1 MAIELIATVIAA
13 LIAAIA
19 SVTVA
24 VIQQRAARAAT
35 SYRRQREEREAIKA
49 DLDLCMARIMLLN
62 HYYECVASGFYSV
75 EQRDVYHQL
84 FEAYKAAGGDGVIDN
99 IAKKIVEL
107 PTCKE
112 D

>member
-13 LIAAIA
+13 FIAAIA

-24 VIQQRAARAAT
+24 VIQQRAAAAAN
-35 SYRRQREEREAIKA
+35 SYRKRREESEAIKD

-62 HYYECVASGFYSV
+62 AYYKCVAQGYYSV
-75 EQRDVYHQL
+75 EERDVYHQL
-84 FEAYKAAGGDGVIDN
+84 FLVYKARGGDGVIDD
-99 IAKKIVEL
+99 IAPKMVKL
-107 PTCKE
+107 PTFKE

>member
-1 MAIELIATVIAA
+1 MAIELTAVIAA

-49 DLDLCMARIMLLN
+49 DLVLCMARIMLLE
-62 HYYECVASGFYSV
+62 HYHRCVSKGFYSV
-75 EQRDVYHQL
+75 EERDVYHPL
-84 FEAYKAAGGDGVIDN
+84 YEAYDAAGGDGVLTP

-107 PTCKE
+107 PEFKE

>member
-1 MAIELIATVIAA
+1 MTIELTATVIAA
-13 LIAAIA
+13 FIAAIA

-49 DLDLCMARIMLLN
+49 DLVLCIARIMLLQ
-62 HYYECVASGFYSV
+62 HYYDCTAKGFYAV
-75 EQRDVYHQL
+75 EERDVYHAL
-84 FEAYKAAGGDGVIDN
+84 FEAYKARGGDGVIDE
-99 IAKKIVEL
+99 IAPKMVKL
-107 PTCKE
+107 PTFKE

>member
-1 MAIELIATVIAA
+1 MIELTAVIAA

-19 SVTVA
+19 SIMVA

-49 DLDLCMARIMLLN
+49 DLDLCIARIMLLN
-62 HYYECVASGFYSV
+62 AYYKCVAQGYYSV
-75 EQRDVYHQL
+75 EERDVYHQL
-84 FEAYKAAGGDGVIDN
+84 FLVYKAKGGDGVIDD
-99 IAKKIVEL
+99 IAPKIVKL
-107 PTCKE
+107 PTFKE

>member
-24 VIQQRAARAAT
+24 VIQQRANMAAN
-35 SYRRQREEREAIKA
+35 SWRRQREEREAIKA
-49 DLDLCMARIMLLN
+49 DLDLCMARIMLLD
-62 HYYECVASGFYSV
+62 HYFRCVSQGYYSV
-75 EQRDVYHQL
+75 EERDVYHQL
-84 FEAYKAAGGDGVIDN
+84 FLAYKAAGGDGVIDN

>member
-1 MAIELIATVIAA
+1 MAIELMATVIAA

-19 SVTVA
+19 SIMVA

-62 HYYECVASGFYSV
+62 HYYECVASGYYSV

-84 FEAYKAAGGDGVIDN
+84 FDAYKAAGGDGVIDE
-99 IAKKIVEL
+99 IAKKIVKL
-107 PTCKE
+107 PTFKE

>member
-1 MAIELIATVIAA
+1 MAIELTAVIAA

-35 SYRRQREEREAIKA
+35 SYHRSREERDAIKA
-49 DLDLCMARIMLLN
+49 DLDLCMARIMLLQ
-62 HYYECVASGFYSV
+62 HYYGCIAKGFYAV
-75 EQRDVYHQL
+75 EERDVYHAL
-84 FEAYKAAGGDGVIDN
+84 FEAYRAAGGDGVIDE
-99 IAKKIVEL
+99 IAKKIVKL

>member
-24 VIQQRAARAAT
+24 VIQQRASRAEH
-35 SYRRQREEREAIKA
+35 SYRKSREEREAIKA
-49 DLDLCMARIMLLN
+49 DLDLCMARIMLLD
-62 HYYECVASGFYSV
+62 HYFRCVSQGYYSV
-75 EQRDVYHQL
+75 EERDVYHQL
-84 FEAYKAAGGDGVIDN
+84 FLAYKAAGGNGVIDD
-99 IAKKIVEL
+99 IAEKIVKL
-107 PTCKE
+107 PTFKE

>member
-19 SVTVA
+19 SVAVA

-62 HYYECVASGFYSV
+62 HYFKCVAQGYYSV
-75 EQRDVYHQL
+75 EERDVYHDL
-84 FEAYKAAGGDGVIDN
+84 FEAYKAAGGNGVIGD